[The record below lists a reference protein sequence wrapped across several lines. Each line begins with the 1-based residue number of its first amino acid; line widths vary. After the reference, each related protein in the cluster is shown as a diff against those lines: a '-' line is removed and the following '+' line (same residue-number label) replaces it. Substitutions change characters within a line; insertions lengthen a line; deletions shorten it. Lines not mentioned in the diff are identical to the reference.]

1 MMEEKGLEWEILM
14 QISQGGC
21 NYMGQGGDVKWEEFH
36 CSYAYVWNE
45 TPTPP
50 FI

>member
-1 MMEEKGLEWEILM
+1 MEEKGLEWEILM

-21 NYMGQGGDVKWEEFH
+21 IFLGQGGDVKQAEFH
-36 CSYAYVWNE
+36 FSYASLWNE
-45 TPTPP
+45 TPKPP